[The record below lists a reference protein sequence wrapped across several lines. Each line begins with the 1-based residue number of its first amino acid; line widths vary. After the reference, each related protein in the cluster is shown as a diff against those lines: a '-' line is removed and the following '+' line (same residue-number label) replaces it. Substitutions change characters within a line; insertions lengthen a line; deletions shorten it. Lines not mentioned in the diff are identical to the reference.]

1 MAKKARILVVDD
13 EPTVGRSIASAIAE
27 KDLEVEYANGGP
39 QALELDGKKE
49 FQVVVTDLM
58 MPGMD
63 GMDLLAEF
71 KKRRPEAMVVMITGF
86 PSVKTAV
93 ESVKLGAFDYITK
106 PFTPA
111 ELRAVVRRALARQ
124 RIVGGKSQGPSS
136 RQNVYTIPENTW
148 ARLEP
153 DGSVRVGMHPM
164 FLETIGHIGEIELP
178 QKDDQLA
185 QGQACVKVV
194 DSRDRA
200 HRLWS
205 PTSGRVLQVN
215 ESVKHDLKPLAQDPF
230 GAGWLFVLMPDDKE
244 TLREELRN
252 LMPLEPEQ

>member
-13 EPTVGRSIASAIAE
+13 EPTVGKSIASAIAE
-27 KDLEVEYANGGP
+27 KDLEVEYARSGR
-39 QALELDGKKE
+39 QALEMDGKKE
-49 FQVVVTDLM
+49 FQVVITDLM

-63 GMDLLAEF
+63 GMELLAEL
-71 KKRRPEAMVVMITGF
+71 KSRRPESLVIMITGF

-124 RIVGGKSQGPSS
+124 KIGAGKAGRPQAK
-136 RQNVYTIPENTW
+136 QAAYAIPENTW
-148 ARLEP
+148 ARLET

-178 QKDDQLA
+178 QKDDQLS

-194 DSRDRA
+194 DSRDRV

-205 PTSGRVLQVN
+205 PVSGRVVQVN
-215 ESVKHDLKPLAQDPF
+215 ETVRHDLKPLAQDPF
-230 GAGWLFVLMPDDKE
+230 GTGWLFFLVPGDQESLK
-244 TLREELRN
+244 EELKN
-252 LMPLEPEQ
+252 LLPLETD

>member
-1 MAKKARILVVDD
+1 MAKTARILIVDD
-13 EPTVGRSIASAIAE
+13 EPTVGRSIVSAISE
-27 KDLEVEYANGGP
+27 KDLEVEYARSGRE
-39 QALELDGKKE
+39 ALEMDGAKPH
-49 FQVVVTDLM
+49 QVVITDLM

-63 GMDLLAEF
+63 GMELLSEV
-71 KKRRPEAMVVMITGF
+71 KKRRPETMVIMITGY

-124 RIVGGKSQGPSS
+124 KIGEGKAA
-136 RQNVYTIPENTW
+136 RQSTQQAAYAIPENTW

-153 DGSVRVGMHPM
+153 DGKVRVGMHPM
-164 FLETIGHIGEIELP
+164 FLETIGHVGEIELP
-178 QKDDQLA
+178 QKDDQLS

-205 PTSGRVLQVN
+205 PVSGRVQEVN
-215 ESVKHDLKPLAQDPF
+215 EGVRHDLKPLAQDPY
-230 GAGWLFVLMPDDKE
+230 GAGWLFTLMPEDQEVLK
-244 TLREELRN
+244 EELKN
-252 LMPLEPEQ
+252 LMPLEPD

>member
-13 EPTVGRSIASAIAE
+13 EPTVGRSIVSAIAD
-27 KDLEVEYANGGP
+27 KDLEVESARSG
-39 QALELDGKKE
+39 QEALGLDGKDPY
-49 FQVVVTDLM
+49 QVVITDLM

-63 GMDLLAEF
+63 GMELLGEL

-124 RIVGGKSQGPSS
+124 KIGEGKREMPRT
-136 RQNVYTIPENTW
+136 RQAIYAIPENTW

-164 FLETIGHIGEIELP
+164 FLDTIGHIGEIELP
-178 QKDDQLA
+178 QKDDQMA
-185 QGQACVKVV
+185 QGQACVRVV

-205 PTSGRVLQVN
+205 PVSGRVSQVN
-215 ESVKHDLKPLAQDPF
+215 EAVKHDLKPLAQDPF
-230 GAGWLFVLMPDDKE
+230 GAGWLFAVVPENLD
-244 TLREELRN
+244 EELKS
-252 LMPLEPEQ
+252 LLPLETEGN

>member
-13 EPTVGRSIASAIAE
+13 EPTVGKSIASAIRE
-27 KDLEVEYANGGP
+27 KDLEVEYANSGR
-39 QALELDGKKE
+39 QALELDGKKQ

-63 GMDLLAEF
+63 GMELLAEL
-71 KKRRPEAMVVMITGF
+71 KKRRPESMVVMITGF
-86 PSVKTAV
+86 PSLKTAV

-111 ELRAVVRRALARQ
+111 ELRAAVRRAL
-124 RIVGGKSQGPSS
+124 S
-136 RQNVYTIPENTW
+136 RQMIGEYKKEGPPPPKKVYTIPENTW

-178 QKDDQLA
+178 QKGDQLS

-194 DSRDRA
+194 DSRDRT

-205 PTSGRVLQVN
+205 PATGRVSQVN
-215 ESVKHDLKPLAQDPF
+215 EAVKHDLKPLAQDPF
-230 GAGWLFVLMPDDKE
+230 GAGWLFTLAPDDQKI
-244 TLREELRN
+244 LKEELGN
-252 LMPLEPEQ
+252 LMLLEAD

>member
-13 EPTVGRSIASAIAE
+13 EPTVGKSIASAIAE
-27 KDLEVEYANGGP
+27 KDLEVDYARSGR
-39 QALELDGKKE
+39 QALELDGQKE

-63 GMDLLAEF
+63 GMELLAEL
-71 KKRRPEAMVVMITGF
+71 KKRRPESMVVMITGF

-124 RIVGGKSQGPSS
+124 KIGEGKKGGPPS
-136 RQNVYTIPENTW
+136 RQKFYAIPENTW

-178 QKDDQLA
+178 QKDDRLS

-205 PTSGRVLQVN
+205 PVSGLVAQVN
-215 ESVKHDLKPLAQDPF
+215 EAVRHDLKPLAQDPY
-230 GAGWLFVLMPDDKE
+230 GAGWLFMLVPDDRD
-244 TLREELRN
+244 TLQDELKN
-252 LMPLEPEQ
+252 LIPLDTD